1 MTAANLGAERKHDGA
16 TRGNSNYARVEHARQ
31 GEHAGVLTIRSV
43 GRSAKERS
51 QNRGKAVAEQRAMQ
65 TGIGNVVALASRT
78 DSRDIAD
85 MLDHGRE
92 GQRHDGDDGRRG
104 KTAIELR
111 PKERKHGVV
120 PHDGQANPGSG
131 CDARKIDLAQRS
143 RNGIAHHNAQQN
155 RHNLNH
161 ATAPDV
167 ADDDNGNANDSHKP
181 VGLAVS
187 NSGTCRDQADGND
200 DGASHHRREEAHDA
214 LGAKGAEER
223 RQHRIEQAG
232 TSYARAGVGQKAR
245 SRRWARLRHN
255 RQ

>member
-1 MTAANLGAERKHDGA
+1 MTAANLGQNESTMAQHA
-16 TRGNSNYARVEHARQ
+16 AIPNYARVEHARQ

-111 PKERKHGVV
+111 PKECKHGVV
-120 PHDGQANPGSG
+120 PHDGQTDPRSG
-131 CDARKIDLAQRS
+131 GNAREINLAERS

-155 RHNLNH
+155 RHDLDH

-187 NSGTCRDQADGND
+187 NSGTCQDQADGND
-200 DGASHHRREEAHDA
+200 DGGQSPP
-214 LGAKGAEER
+214 AER
-223 RQHRIEQAG
+223 NA
-232 TSYARAGVGQKAR
+232 
-245 SRRWARLRHN
+245 
-255 RQ
+255 